1 MTHEP
6 EAGPVMMTQRPSEG
20 MLPAI
25 ARAIVSLTLLAVLL
39 LAFGAALAGW
49 FLQNQLRTQLAEEI
63 ARTPPQAQLIVE
75 YRDALD
81 AVTRQMET
89 ERSKAQLPPMSE
101 VYAEMM
107 ERRGGAAGEFREGFD
122 LQSEIDLLQ
131 RDNNDL
137 RWANEQMRVRASSAR
152 DPRLPRLN
160 QQP

>member
-6 EAGPVMMTQRPSEG
+6 EAPVVVNPQRPSEG

-49 FLQNQLRTQLAEEI
+49 FLQNQLRTQFAEEVQ
-63 ARTPPQAQLIVE
+63 RTPPQAQLIIE

-81 AVTRQMET
+81 AATRQMEN
-89 ERSKAQLPPMSE
+89 ERSQAQLPAMSE

-107 ERRGGAAGEFREGFD
+107 TRRGGAAGEFREGFD

-131 RDNNDL
+131 RDNADL
-137 RWANEQMRVRASSAR
+137 RWANEQMRARAASAR
-152 DPRLPRLN
+152 DPRLPALN